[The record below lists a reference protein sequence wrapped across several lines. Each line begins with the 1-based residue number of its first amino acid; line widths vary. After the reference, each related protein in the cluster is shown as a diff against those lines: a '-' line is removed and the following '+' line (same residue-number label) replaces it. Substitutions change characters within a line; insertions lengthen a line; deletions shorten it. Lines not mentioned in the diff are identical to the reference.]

1 MSISILY
8 ITDQQNLNDYIFNL
22 RAALQS
28 IDETKQ
34 CKAVAVDT
42 ETTGLDPHKDRI
54 RLIQLYV
61 KGFSAVLVI
70 DCFKIN
76 NLSPVK
82 SLLEDP
88 SIKKIFQNAKFDLK
102 FLRSVGINVR
112 GQLFD
117 TMVAGQLLDCGIK
130 RKNSL
135 KELAKRYLNLELS
148 KEERKSDWS
157 RAELSPEQLQYSA
170 KDVIILPSLRN
181 TLCRELKEKDL
192 VRVASI
198 EFDCIYAVAEME
210 YNGIKMNLKGWRKL
224 QKEYRGRKE
233 VIKEDLYSELK
244 RTSDLDIF
252 GEVSVNLDSPSQML
266 TLFKKLNIPVP
277 NTNYFTLMN
286 FRSIPLIEKFMEY
299 RKVTKALSSF
309 LEPLPEQINSATGR
323 LHPSYWQLGSAAG
336 RFSCSSP
343 NLQQIPR
350 TSDFRSC
357 FIPEPGN
364 VLVIADYSQI
374 ELRVAAEI
382 SKDFTMLS
390 AYKSNTDLHRL
401 TASLVSGKHFEAV
414 GKEERQLAKA
424 LNFGLLYGMGA
435 SGLAE
440 YARNSYGVEMTLEQ
454 AEEFKSKFFGG
465 YSGLAGW
472 HKKVRRQQ
480 ASTVKTL
487 AGRTRDFPEKEKF
500 MLTTRLNT
508 PVQGT
513 AADIL
518 KIALG
523 RLPGALRRTGAQII
537 GTVHDEVLLECAE
550 SKAEEVKEILQNT
563 MEKASFLQEVPME
576 AEAKICKD
584 WGGK

>member
-70 DCFKIN
+70 DCFKVN

-102 FLRSVGINVR
+102 FLRSAGINVK

-117 TMVAGQLLDCGIK
+117 TMVASQVLSCGIK
-130 RKNSL
+130 QKHNL
-135 KELAKRYLNLELS
+135 KELARRYLNIELS
-148 KEERKSDWS
+148 KEERKSDWGVN
-157 RAELSPEQLQYSA
+157 ELTPEQLQYAA
-170 KDVIILPSLRN
+170 KDVIILPRLR
-181 TLCRELKEKDL
+181 TILCKELKDKDL

-210 YNGIKMNLKGWRKL
+210 YSGIKLNLESWQKL
-224 QKEYRGRKE
+224 KKEYKERKE
-233 VIKEDLYSELK
+233 VVRDLIF
-244 RTSDLDIF
+244 SDLRLYKEVDIF
-252 GEVSVNLDSPSQML
+252 GEVSINLDSPAQML
-266 TLFKKLNIPVP
+266 SLFKKLNIPVP
-277 NTNYFTLMN
+277 NTNYFTLMT
-286 FRSIPLIEKFMEY
+286 FRNIPLIEKFMEY
-299 RKVTKALSSF
+299 RKITKALSSF
-309 LEPLPEQINSATGR
+309 LEPLPEQINSVTGR
-323 LHPSYWQLGSAAG
+323 VHPSYWQLGSAAG
-336 RFSCSSP
+336 RFSCSDP

-350 TSDFRSC
+350 TADFRSC

-364 VLVIADYSQI
+364 LLVIADYSQI

-382 SKDFTMLS
+382 SKDLTMIS
-390 AYKSNTDLHRL
+390 AYKNNTDLHRL
-401 TASLVSGKHFEAV
+401 TASLVSGKSFETI

-435 SGLAE
+435 AGLAE
-440 YARNSYGVEMTLEQ
+440 YAKNSYGVEMSLQQ

-465 YSGLAGW
+465 YSGLAKW
-472 HKKVRRQQ
+472 HTKVRLQK
-480 ASTVKTL
+480 AGKVKTL
-487 AGRTRDFPEKEKF
+487 AGRTRKFPEKEKF
-500 MLTTRLNT
+500 TQTTRLNT

-523 RLPGALRRTGAQII
+523 KLPGALRGTGAQIV
-537 GTVHDEVLLECAE
+537 GTVHDEVLLECSE
-550 SKAEEVKEILQNT
+550 GRAEEVKEILQQT
-563 MEKASFLQEVPME
+563 MESASFLQEVPVE
-576 AEAKICKD
+576 AEAKICID